1 MLRCY
6 REEYRSLASKLGIR
20 LASEDNPS
28 KAFPPSC
35 VGEILGLVYNTE
47 KWTWNMTEAKRV
59 RLQVL
64 VAKGI
69 RQGTLLNEEAKVLA
83 GKINHYSNII
93 GGKYERCLIIHIV
106 DEAKKKD
113 EVVVVGKQA
122 RVQLTWWL
130 LNLRALS
137 LEGNFIPNPQAWFPR
152 TAVELFPDA
161 AGGDSA
167 DREKGWGCCNPK
179 TGEYITGVWPDY
191 ILQNVCRNG
200 RTWGRRLTVLEGY
213 GGAQALPAWVE
224 AIVEAGA
231 VALYIDNAG
240 FVYAH
245 RKGCSKDEW
254 IYTLAKFIQASG

>member
-1 MLRCY
+1 M
-6 REEYRSLASKLGIR
+6 SVASKLGIR

-28 KAFPPSC
+28 KVFPPSC
-35 VGEILGLVYNTE
+35 VGEILGLVYDTE

-93 GGKYERCLIIHIV
+93 NGKFERCLIIHIV
-106 DEAKKKD
+106 DEAKRKD
-113 EVVVVGKQA
+113 EVVKVGKQA

-137 LEGNFIPNPQAWFPR
+137 LEGNFIPDPQAWFPK

-161 AGGDSA
+161 AGGDSG
-167 DREKGWGCCNPK
+167 DSRKGWGCCNPK
-179 TGEYITGVWPDY
+179 TGEYIRGVWPDF
-191 ILQNVCRNG
+191 ILQNKLRNG
-200 RTWGRRLTVLEGY
+200 RKWGRRLSVLEGY
-213 GGAQALPAWVE
+213 GGAQAVPAWME

-231 VALYIDNAG
+231 LALYVDNSG
-240 FVYAH
+240 FVPRMTGVTCRLSSY
-245 RKGCSKDEW
+245 RQVGMRFC
-254 IYTLAKFIQASG
+254 